1 MATKHVRQAP
11 GAPQHRGITL
21 LEVCV
26 VAVAATA
33 LPSFSAL
40 IDSHRLEA
48 AATRL
53 AAAVQFEAKKTLR
66 YVANASLR
74 LDAVAVDATAAA
86 AGVSSPWD
94 DTGEA
99 AGPGARTSSRTA
111 GPSVSVAI
119 AASVATPARW
129 ARSMRTSRIRRGR
142 GCRPRFVAENF
153 MVVPGGESCPRD
165 PPTAA
170 PALKSIRSLAV
181 SSSPHAEATTTTSPA
196 SARMAEAL
204 ALARE
209 AIGVS
214 DPNPRVGCVIVAG
227 DGTVLGRGHTQQA
240 GAAHAEVM
248 ALRDAAGSGHNVR
261 GATVH
266 VTLEPCS
273 HHGRTPPCADALI
286 AAGVGRVVIA
296 MADPNPLVAGHGA
309 ARLAAAGIPVVEG
322 AGGDEARELNI
333 GFVSRMERGRP
344 WLRLKVAVSLDG
356 RSALADGAS
365 QWITGEAARRDG
377 HAWRKRASALLTG
390 VGTVRDDD
398 PRLDV
403 RLVETAR
410 QPLRVIVDSR
420 LETPPEARIVAPPGS
435 VLLYAAVDDPMRRQA
450 LETRGVE
457 VAFLPS
463 PAGKV
468 DLAAM
473 LADLARRGVNELH
486 VEAGEKLNASLL
498 AAGLVDELLVYVAPR
513 LIGSGRGLAALAPI
527 ARLDDALRF
536 AYTAVDRVGD
546 DLRLRL
552 RPAPTSRPT

>member
-1 MATKHVRQAP
+1 MPESSATTAP
-11 GAPQHRGITL
+11 
-21 LEVCV
+21 
-26 VAVAATA
+26 VAAPMT
-33 LPSFSAL
+33 
-40 IDSHRLEA
+40 
-48 AATRL
+48 
-53 AAAVQFEAKKTLR
+53 
-66 YVANASLR
+66 
-74 LDAVAVDATAAA
+74 
-86 AGVSSPWD
+86 
-94 DTGEA
+94 
-99 AGPGARTSSRTA
+99 
-111 GPSVSVAI
+111 
-119 AASVATPARW
+119 
-129 ARSMRTSRIRRGR
+129 
-142 GCRPRFVAENF
+142 
-153 MVVPGGESCPRD
+153 
-165 PPTAA
+165 
-170 PALKSIRSLAV
+170 
-181 SSSPHAEATTTTSPA
+181 
-196 SARMAEAL
+196 EAL

-214 DPNPRVGCVIVAG
+214 DPNPRVGCVIVGG
-227 DGTVLGRGHTQQA
+227 DGSVLGRGHTQQA

-248 ALRDAAGSGHNVR
+248 ALRDAAARGHDVR
-261 GATVH
+261 GATAH

-296 MADPNPLVAGHGA
+296 MRDPNPLVAGQGA
-309 ARLAAAGIPVVEG
+309 ARLAAAGIAVEAG
-322 AGGDEARELNI
+322 PGGDEARELNI

-356 RSALADGAS
+356 RSALCDGTS

-435 VLLYAAVDDPMRRQA
+435 VLVYAAIDEPMRRQA
-450 LETRGVE
+450 LEARGVE

-463 PAGKV
+463 PSGKV

-473 LADLARRGVNELH
+473 LADLGQRGINELH

-513 LIGSGRGLAALAPI
+513 LIGSGLGLAALAPI
-527 ARLDDALRF
+527 ARLDDALGF
-536 AYTAVDRVGD
+536 AFTAIDRVGG
-546 DLRLRL
+546 DLRLLL
-552 RPAPTSRPT
+552 RPVSTSRPA